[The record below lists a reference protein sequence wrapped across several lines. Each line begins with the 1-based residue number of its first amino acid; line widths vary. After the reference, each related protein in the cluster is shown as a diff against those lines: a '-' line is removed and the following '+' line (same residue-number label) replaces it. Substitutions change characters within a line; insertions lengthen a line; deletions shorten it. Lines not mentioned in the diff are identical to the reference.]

1 MDKGLKRLRR
11 RAWPSQRGVTMKRI
25 ACLLSFS
32 MLLLGAF
39 QGVAA
44 AQQLS
49 GLTGQ
54 LDGNSDPLDKV
65 KNPKAKEKIDKAKE
79 KVDKAEEEVD
89 EALPGAE
96 EPAKDVTNE
105 VEDSADNVVE
115 DSSEVAEDSVGT
127 AGSVAG
133 EPTQAGTTPSDISA
147 PDSTASRTKPTRSTN
162 QSGTGSKDASV
173 AEPSD
178 TDKVAAAGN
187 TIESAPKNDER
198 LAAPEADADESEG
211 AILSSTGVQILV
223 WLVLACLLIAIGAAL
238 VRRRRTGSRA

>member
-1 MDKGLKRLRR
+1 
-11 RAWPSQRGVTMKRI
+11 MKRI

-32 MLLLGAF
+32 LTLLGAF
-39 QGVAA
+39 HGVAA

-49 GLTGQ
+49 GLTGP
-54 LDGNSDPLDKV
+54 LDGNSEPLDQV
-65 KNPKAKEKIDKAKE
+65 KKP
-79 KVDKAEEEVD
+79 VD
-89 EALPGAE
+89 
-96 EPAKDVTNE
+96 DVTNE

-115 DSSEVAEDSVGT
+115 DSSEVAEDAGGT
-127 AGSVAG
+127 AGSVAD
-133 EPTQAGTTPSDISA
+133 EPTQGGTTPSDISA
-147 PDSTASRTKPTRSTN
+147 PGSNDSRTKLTRSTK
-162 QSGTGSKDASV
+162 QSGKGSKDASR

-211 AILSSTGVQILV
+211 SILSSTGAQILA

-238 VRRRRTGSRA
+238 VRRGRTGSRA